1 MDESQL
7 LEIKA
12 AIEKKL
18 IFEIATE
25 AQKIDVAKYPR
36 VRFILEFNFDG
47 NGLLSDSGIEPR
59 YRRSL
64 K

>member
-1 MDESQL
+1 MDSSQF

-18 IFEIATE
+18 IFEIAEE
-25 AQKIDVAKYPR
+25 AEKIDVGKHPQI
-36 VRFILEFNFDG
+36 RFTLEFSFDEK
-47 NGLLSDSGIEPR
+47 GLLADAGVETR
-59 YRRSL
+59 YRRAL